1 MSTVYH
7 ELGKEF
13 SPRSRLS
20 YHFAKMFE
28 EASLR
33 VVSFQRISIP
43 FGNSCDVQ
51 KGLNGTSLSDYKADT
66 IDSLT
71 RLLDMS
77 SLSVMKGGGLELA
90 DGMRITSEDGR
101 QALMEEFTRLVVEGV
116 SKTCS
121 EWVVVRP
128 V

>member
-1 MSTVYH
+1 
-7 ELGKEF
+7 
-13 SPRSRLS
+13 
-20 YHFAKMFE
+20 MFE
-28 EASLR
+28 EASLQ
-33 VVSFQRISIP
+33 VLSFQRVP
-43 FGNSCDVQ
+43 TPYGNYCDVQ
-51 KGLNGTSLSDYKADT
+51 KGLNGTSLSNHKAGT
-66 IDSLT
+66 VENVT

-77 SLSVMKGGGLELA
+77 SLSMMKGGGLELA

-128 V
+128 VES

>member
-1 MSTVYH
+1 
-7 ELGKEF
+7 
-13 SPRSRLS
+13 
-20 YHFAKMFE
+20 MFE

-43 FGNSCDVQ
+43 YGNYCDVQ

-66 IDSLT
+66 VDNVT

-77 SLSVMKGGGLELA
+77 SLSVMKGGGLELG

-116 SKTCS
+116 SKIFS

-128 V
+128 VES